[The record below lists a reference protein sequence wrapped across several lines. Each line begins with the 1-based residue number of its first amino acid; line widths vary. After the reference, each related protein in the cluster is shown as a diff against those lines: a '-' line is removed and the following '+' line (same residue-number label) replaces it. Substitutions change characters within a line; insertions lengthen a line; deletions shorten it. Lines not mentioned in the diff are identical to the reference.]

1 MDDKMI
7 INRETALRIWA
18 LRYGKQARVADFA
31 GRVME
36 RTAYGNRG
44 SKFGWNL
51 DHIFPE
57 SKGGKTADHNLI
69 CCHILTNDEKADKT
83 SFKANGQAFEVVKV
97 LNHYEIRKK
106 GSDGKTP
113 EYSNLFDAA
122 YGIRLFKKLC
132 SSKASKGLR
141 GEILISFDSENPG
154 PILDFIGEVFYSES
168 IRELSRRPS
177 AISYSGRPCPSMVL
191 IASSNV
197 RPESSQIQGLLD
209 KCILLN
215 TYIQCY
221 FMPTRC
227 VFSYD
232 IRFQMLE
239 DSASSKSFANRDY
252 IDWAAYATPENC
264 VQIDDRV
271 IESTDAAQKFPR
283 EDSSR
288 PIYLAYPVKM
298 DGLKKYDV
306 VYKQLS
312 DDLRKEVN
320 TQE

>member
-1 MDDKMI
+1 M
-7 INRETALRIWA
+7 
-18 LRYGKQARVADFA
+18 
-31 GRVME
+31 
-36 RTAYGNRG
+36 
-44 SKFGWNL
+44 
-51 DHIFPE
+51 
-57 SKGGKTADHNLI
+57 
-69 CCHILTNDEKADKT
+69 
-83 SFKANGQAFEVVKV
+83 FE
-97 LNHYEIRKK
+97 
-106 GSDGKTP
+106 
-113 EYSNLFDAA
+113 
-122 YGIRLFKKLC
+122 KLC

-141 GEILISFDSENPG
+141 GKNLISFDSENPR
-154 PILDFIGEVFYSES
+154 PILNFISEVFYSES

-197 RPESSQIQGLLD
+197 RPESSQVQELLD
-209 KCILLN
+209 KCTLLN

-221 FMPTRC
+221 FVPTRC

-239 DSASSKSFANRDY
+239 DSASTKSFANQDY
-252 IDWAAYATPENC
+252 IYATPENS

-288 PIYLAYPVKM
+288 PINLAYPVKM
-298 DGLKKYDV
+298 GGLKKYNV